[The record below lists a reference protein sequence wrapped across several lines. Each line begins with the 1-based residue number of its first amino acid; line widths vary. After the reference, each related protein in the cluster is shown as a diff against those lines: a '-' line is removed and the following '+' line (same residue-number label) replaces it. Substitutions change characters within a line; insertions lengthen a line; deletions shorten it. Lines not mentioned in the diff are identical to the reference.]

1 MLVCLRR
8 SRAAV
13 TARAVESVE
22 EVREVGKA
30 MVALEVEVEVE
41 VVVVVPGVLVEV
53 DLEEEPVEV
62 NMAKW

>member
-1 MLVCLRR
+1 MLVLVYLRR

-30 MVALEVEVEVE
+30 MMALEVEVEVE
-41 VVVVVPGVLVEV
+41 VPGVLEV

-62 NMAKW
+62 NMVKW

>member
-13 TARAVESVE
+13 TARVVESVE

-30 MVALEVEVEVE
+30 MVALELEVGVVVLGVLVEVE
-41 VVVVVPGVLVEV
+41 VEV

>member
-13 TARAVESVE
+13 TARVVESVE

-30 MVALEVEVEVE
+30 MVALELEVGVVVLGVLVVVEVEV
-41 VVVVVPGVLVEV
+41 
-53 DLEEEPVEV
+53 EEEPVEV

>member
-13 TARAVESVE
+13 TARVVESVE

-30 MVALEVEVEVE
+30 MVALELEVG
-41 VVVVVPGVLVEV
+41 VVVLGVLVEVEV